1 MQSKNT
7 LLYQLLKT
15 STSNK
20 QKYWLKCSVLMAYE
34 VFGVKLSA
42 IVMGLICIFTCF
54 HVAFEIAYIAN
65 GATLSFFF
73 FLPPSLFI

>member
-1 MQSKNT
+1 
-7 LLYQLLKT
+7 
-15 STSNK
+15 
-20 QKYWLKCSVLMAYE
+20 MAYE

>member
-1 MQSKNT
+1 
-7 LLYQLLKT
+7 
-15 STSNK
+15 
-20 QKYWLKCSVLMAYE
+20 MAYE

-73 FLPPSLFI
+73 FSTAFPFYLIFISL

>member
-1 MQSKNT
+1 
-7 LLYQLLKT
+7 
-15 STSNK
+15 
-20 QKYWLKCSVLMAYE
+20 MAYE

-73 FLPPSLFI
+73 STAFPFYLIFISL